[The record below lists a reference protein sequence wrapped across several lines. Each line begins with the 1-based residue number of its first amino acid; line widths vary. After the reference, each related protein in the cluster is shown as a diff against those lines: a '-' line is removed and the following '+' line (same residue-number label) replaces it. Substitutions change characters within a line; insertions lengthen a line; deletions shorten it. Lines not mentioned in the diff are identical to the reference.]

1 MRIFSSYMSI
11 SAVPFEVGVASDAMS
26 HRRGGRP
33 LPMEDVC
40 LCECPLRGVQE
51 VCFYPRTSR
60 FLIEGKF

>member
-1 MRIFSSYMSI
+1 VRIFSSYLSI
-11 SAVPFEVGVASDAMS
+11 SSVPFEVGVSSDAMS

-60 FLIEGKF
+60 FLIGEKF